1 MGLTPRDHSTAGKVR
16 LGVITRA
23 GDEALRKTLVVGAT
37 AVLQHLRA
45 GRGRNA
51 SAWLVE
57 LLKRKSPKLV
67 AIALANKIARISWK
81 MMVTGATYRQNAEPP
96 KLANAA

>member
-1 MGLTPRDHSTAGKVR
+1 M
-16 LGVITRA
+16 
-23 GDEALRKTLVVGAT
+23 RKTLVVGAT

-51 SAWLVE
+51 TPWLVE
-57 LLKRKSPKLV
+57 LLKRKSPKLM
-67 AIALANKIARISWK
+67 AIALANKIARISWE

-96 KLANAA
+96 KLASAA